1 MEAEFEELCKEAF
14 EGTRIVR
21 RPLTGIVSDYHE
33 LPYLLIGPGKDGGCT
48 EISGTIK
55 VSPRLVITPRQLV
68 ESFGEIFQDD
78 GFMDQELQMRQFRFA
93 TARDPSKQIRSQE
106 LQVSHLEMEAQAR
119 LERREDELARN
130 ENVRT
135 ALLYCPNPRLYPIAL
150 DRFIRSILHRE
161 FE

>member
-1 MEAEFEELCKEAF
+1 MGTEFEALCQAAF
-14 EGTRIVR
+14 EGTRILR

-33 LPYLLIGPGKDGGCT
+33 LPYVLVGPRDEGGCT
-48 EISGTIK
+48 EVSGTIK
-55 VSPRLVITPRQLV
+55 VSPRLVITPRQIA
-68 ESFGEIFQDD
+68 ESFGEILEDD
-78 GFMDQELQMRQFRFA
+78 GFMDRELQMRQFRFA

-135 ALLYCPNPRLYPIAL
+135 ALLYCPTPRLYPIAL